1 MAFLKKHKEGAP
13 ASVKCAVITISDSRT
28 AQTDESGKLFRY
40 RFQKS
45 VHSVLFT
52 AVLNGMRPLKGLIS
66 FDEAQRIAIDFV
78 RPLRRTE
85 TVPFPEALH
94 RVAAEDVRSAI
105 DVPLADR
112 SAMDGYAVLA
122 EDTKEASETRPAA

>member
-1 MAFLKKHKEGAP
+1 MRRGA
-13 ASVKCAVITISDSRT
+13 VKGLRPDPHVR
-28 AQTDESGKLFRY
+28 
-40 RFQKS
+40 
-45 VHSVLFT
+45 H
-52 AVLNGMRPLKGLIS
+52 GMRPLKGLIS

-85 TVPFPEALH
+85 TVPLPEALH

-122 EDTKEASETRPAA
+122 EDTNEASETRPAALVRIDTLHAEDVPRKRITSGSCAEVATSKTRIETGRP